1 MNDAAP
7 LRRIWLCADD
17 YGISPGV
24 NRAIRDLIGR
34 GRLNATSVM
43 VVGPAIGRDEVR
55 ALRDAAVGNPGC
67 AIGLHATLTAP
78 FRPLTMHFQPLDG
91 GMFLGFAKLLRAGLL
106 HRLDPEIIHAELT
119 VQLAAFNE
127 LFGRAPDFV
136 DGHQHAQLFPQVR
149 DAFLAAV
156 KHAAPSAWV
165 RQGGRRQP
173 LARRLASPKALV
185 LDFLSA
191 QFRSRA
197 ARAGIA
203 FNPAF
208 AGAYDF
214 SRAPDFAALIREFLD
229 GLPDGGLIMCHP
241 GIVDDTLVSLDPLTT
256 QREREYAFLGG
267 EHFPALLAANKVAL
281 APRPEIGSHLVA
293 YPNLIPEDTTGDTKP
308 PYIWPAP

>member
-1 MNDAAP
+1 MNGAAP

-43 VVGPAIGRDEVR
+43 VVGPAIGRDEVS
-55 ALRDAAVGNPGC
+55 ALQTLATDSPRC
-67 AIGLHATLTAP
+67 AIGLHVTLTAP

-91 GMFLGFAKLLRAGLL
+91 GMFPSFPKLLRAGLAR
-106 HRLDPEIIHAELT
+106 RLDPEIIHAELR
-119 VQLAAFNE
+119 VQFAAFNE

-156 KHAAPSAWV
+156 KEAAPSAWV
-165 RQGGRRQP
+165 RQCGRRQP
-173 LARRLASPKALV
+173 LARRLGSPKALV
-185 LDFLSA
+185 LDALSA
-191 QFRSRA
+191 QFRRRA

-203 FNPAF
+203 FNPGF

-214 SRAPDFAALIREFLD
+214 SRQPDFGRLMQQFLD
-229 GLPDGGLIMCHP
+229 GLPEGGVVMCHP
-241 GIVDDTLVSLDPLTT
+241 GLVDEILASLDPLTD

-267 EHFPALLAANKVAL
+267 EHFPPLLATNKVTL
-281 APRPEIGSHLVA
+281 G
-293 YPNLIPEDTTGDTKP
+293 
-308 PYIWPAP
+308 